1 MDRPMLVI
9 TFQGVL
15 GDFMKKP
22 VPGLKEHHIVPTAPP
37 PQVEEKKKKKV
48 QKEPEEEVVN
58 LRAGAIDG
66 LRYLSQL
73 FQLIIF
79 SRETVED
86 SWFESQGGQMA
97 SSEV

>member
-1 MDRPMLVI
+1 MDRPMLII

-22 VPGLKEHHIVPTAPP
+22 VPGLKEHHIVPTTVPP
-37 PQVEEKKKKKV
+37 PQAEEKRKKKV

-73 FQLIIF
+73 F
-79 SRETVED
+79 
-86 SWFESQGGQMA
+86 
-97 SSEV
+97 

>member
-1 MDRPMLVI
+1 MLPSTPKNFKRTKRVLFARRMNLMDRPMLII

-22 VPGLKEHHIVPTAPP
+22 VPGLKEHHIVPTTVPP
-37 PQVEEKKKKKV
+37 PQAEEKRKKKV

-73 FQLIIF
+73 F
-79 SRETVED
+79 
-86 SWFESQGGQMA
+86 
-97 SSEV
+97 